1 MWYLIIAIIT
11 GILSHCFLYA
21 YHKSQ
26 KRPYS
31 YVEDLQVGVV
41 LFPIFL
47 GLGWPVTLVSML
59 CIVLF
64 KTVLEKSYN
73 KFINWLVRL
82 ITNADKQ

>member
-21 YHKSQ
+21 YHKTK
-26 KRPYS
+26 KRQFS
-31 YVEDLQVGVV
+31 YAEDFEVGVV
-41 LFPIFL
+41 LLPFL
-47 GLGWPVTLVSML
+47 FGLGWPVTLTAML

-64 KTVLEKSYN
+64 KTVLEKYYN
-73 KFINWLVRL
+73 KFINWLIKL

>member
-21 YHKSQ
+21 QHKSQ
-26 KRPYS
+26 KRPFS
-31 YVEDLQVGVV
+31 YAEDFQVGVV
-41 LFPIFL
+41 LFPFLL
-47 GLGWPVTLVSML
+47 GLVWPATLTAML

-64 KTVLEKSYN
+64 KTVLEKPYN
-73 KFINWLVRL
+73 KFINWLVKL